1 MIENGGPATFINN
14 TYKALRL
21 ISPDFNLYYSVWCSG
36 EHELYDLTVCHPN
49 HPFLSVDYTDSEMY
63 RPTPTNCTTSTRT

>member
-14 TYKALRL
+14 TYKGLRL

-36 EHELYDLTVCHPN
+36 EHELYDLTVCHP
-49 HPFLSVDYTDSEMY
+49 P
-63 RPTPTNCTTSTRT
+63 TTSPFR